1 MNKAFIN
8 FCKAIQYEV
17 PDYLKESEIFNADLV
32 ENKFNLGINFFSVPI
47 IEDTKLFFK
56 AMKENFG
63 FEVNFK
69 ISYLNKNYTLQNI
82 YDHLLFSFSLL
93 NNETIANIIAKSDLN
108 FDDFK
113 TLKIDVHSKN
123 KLRIL
128 KDKHKQMV
136 QNLEKFGFVGL
147 EIVFVDLS
155 SYDLIQKTL
164 EEENTN
170 ELKIFNEI
178 AQNKSNQK
186 ANESSFLKNKLSTN
200 KYFAVSME
208 EFYKSE
214 ERNYIFE
221 GIVFKKEI
229 FKTKTGAHV
238 LTLAITD
245 YSEAITIKNFIREE
259 SDLVQYDDVKIGIK
273 IKVFGE
279 KTIDSYSSKPILN
292 SRKM

>member
-8 FCKAIQYEV
+8 FCKEIKYTI
-17 PDYLKESEIFNADLV
+17 PKYLIESDILNAELV
-32 ENKFNLGINFFSVPI
+32 NNKFKLDINFFSVPI
-47 IEDTKLFFK
+47 IEDIKNFLQ
-56 AMKENFG
+56 AMKDNFG
-63 FEVNFK
+63 FDVDFK
-69 ISYLNKNYTLQNI
+69 ITYMNKNYTLQNI
-82 YDHLLFSFSLL
+82 YDYLLLSFSYL
-93 NNETIANIIAKSDLN
+93 NNETISNIISKSDLN

-113 TLKIDVHSKN
+113 SLKIDVHSNN

-128 KDKHKQMV
+128 KDKQ
-136 QNLEKFGFVGL
+136 QQIIGNLDKFGFVGI
-147 EIVFVDLS
+147 EIVLVDLS
-155 SYDLIQKTL
+155 SYNLIQKKL

-170 ELKIFNEI
+170 ELKILNEI
-178 AQNKSNQK
+178 AQKKNNTKTIEKS
-186 ANESSFLKNKLSTN
+186 FIKNKLSTN

-229 FKTKTGAHV
+229 FKTKTGAHI

-259 SDLVQYDDVKIGIK
+259 SDLPQYD
-273 IKVFGE
+273 
-279 KTIDSYSSKPILN
+279 
-292 SRKM
+292 